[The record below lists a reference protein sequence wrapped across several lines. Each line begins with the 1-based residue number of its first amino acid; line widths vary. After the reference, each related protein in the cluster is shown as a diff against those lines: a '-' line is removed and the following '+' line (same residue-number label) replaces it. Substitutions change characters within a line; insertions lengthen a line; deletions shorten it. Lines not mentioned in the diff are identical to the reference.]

1 MNGRVIA
8 LGFFDGVHL
17 GHGALLR
24 RTRQRADE
32 TGLQAAA
39 MTFDAHPSALL
50 QRQPV
55 PLLST
60 PQDRAALMRR
70 LYGIDEVLIAHFDQ
84 TMLTEPWDVFLSQ
97 RLTGQLQARHV
108 VCGHNY
114 HFGYRGLGDPE
125 KLRAWC
131 NAHGIGCDVID
142 QVRWN
147 GQDICSTRIRALL
160 TAGQLEEANCLLG
173 HPHCLSG
180 PVIPGQHLGHTL
192 GIPTANLAIPAGI
205 CCLPYG
211 VYATKVWV
219 GETPY
224 TAVTNV
230 GTRPTVGGDHA
241 TVESWLLHF
250 TGDLYGRQIRV
261 DFHLPLR
268 PEQKFSSLSA
278 MQAEIRR
285 NAQQAEDYFA
295 AQAKK

>member
-1 MNGRVIA
+1 MLFGHFQALIIHREIPGDQQGRGLVGEKLVENGS
-8 LGFFDGVHL
+8 
-17 GHGALLR
+17 ALLR
-24 RTRQRADE
+24 R
-32 TGLQAAA
+32 
-39 MTFDAHPSALL
+39 FLL
-50 QRQPV
+50 QVADLHVAQNLKPHG
-55 PLLST
+55 L
-60 PQDRAALMRR
+60 
-70 LYGIDEVLIAHFDQ
+70 EVIKVA
-84 TMLTEPWDVFLSQ
+84 
-97 RLTGQLQARHV
+97 GQLQARHV

-131 NAHGIGCDVID
+131 SAHGVGCDVID

-160 TAGQLEEANCLLG
+160 AAGQLEEANCLLG
-173 HPHCLSG
+173 HPHCLTG

-192 GIPTANLAIPAGI
+192 GIPTANLAIPAGL

-250 TGDLYGRQIRV
+250 TGDLYGHQIRV

-268 PEQKFSSLSA
+268 PEQKFPSLAA

-285 NAQQAEDYFA
+285 NAQQAEAYFA
-295 AQAKK
+295 AQVKK